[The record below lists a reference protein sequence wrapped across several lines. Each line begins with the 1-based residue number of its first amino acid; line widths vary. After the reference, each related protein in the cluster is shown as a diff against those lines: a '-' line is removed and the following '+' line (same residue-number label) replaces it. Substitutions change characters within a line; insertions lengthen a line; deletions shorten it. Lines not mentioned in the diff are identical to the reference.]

1 MLIRYPL
8 VLKAVQRLAPVPPEQ
23 WARLEGFLKPRRL
36 MKGRNFIEPGQ
47 PSSEAAICVSGL
59 LRFYY
64 TDAGGREATKAF
76 RGPGELV
83 AAYAE
88 LLDKRPSRTT
98 IEALEDSEL
107 LVVRYDR
114 VTALYREHACWQ
126 ELGRV
131 IAEDHYRQRERRE
144 QELLLNSATE
154 RWQAFIKEQPEL
166 AARLPQ
172 KIIASYLGI
181 TPVALSRISSSKR
194 RTKKQ
199 QPQRRGIRREMA
211 AVRRA

>member
-1 MLIRYPL
+1 MLIRHPL
-8 VLKAVQRLAPVPPEQ
+8 IYKALQSLAPIPPEQ
-23 WARLEGFLKPRRL
+23 WVRLEGFLRPRSL
-36 MKGRNFIEPGQ
+36 AKGQTFIEPGQ
-47 PSSEAAICVSGL
+47 PANEAAIVVSGL
-59 LRFYY
+59 FRFYY
-64 TDAGGREATKAF
+64 TDAAGREATKAF

-98 IEALEDSEL
+98 IEAIEDSEVM
-107 LVVRYDR
+107 VVRYER
-114 VTALYREHACWQ
+114 VTALYKNHSCWQ

-154 RWQAFIKEQPEL
+154 RYHSFLKERPDL
-166 AARLPQ
+166 ASKLPQ

-181 TPVALSRISSSKR
+181 TPVALSRIRTGMPR
-194 RTKKQ
+194 RKLPK
-199 QPQRRGIRREMA
+199 
-211 AVRRA
+211 